1 MTPTQFTTL
10 QSIITDP
17 AFPAIDVGL
26 RSGRHYSLDGDILE
40 YEFIQSAEDHL
51 QDFYRLYGCR
61 LVEGPE
67 SYYYLLSDGDLLGQ
81 RRLSVG
87 EMLIGQTLAL
97 MRMDPVHLSR
107 NGQIADEKL
116 LAMLENVLGQERLFA
131 LMAPRSRG
139 KDRETDAR
147 KIREETDRALNALQR
162 LGFLRRLVEND
173 VRWCQPRPAIMRF
186 ADPVREGEDLG
197 QSLRRLA
204 ARDEIEQDDDNTE
217 SVT

>member
-1 MTPTQFTTL
+1 
-10 QSIITDP
+10 
-17 AFPAIDVGL
+17 
-26 RSGRHYSLDGDILE
+26 
-40 YEFIQSAEDHL
+40 
-51 QDFYRLYGCR
+51 
-61 LVEGPE
+61 
-67 SYYYLLSDGDLLGQ
+67 
-81 RRLSVG
+81 
-87 EMLIGQTLAL
+87 
-97 MRMDPVHLSR
+97 
-107 NGQIADEKL
+107 
-116 LAMLENVLGQERLFA
+116 
-131 LMAPRSRG
+131 MAPRSRG

>member
-1 MTPTQFTTL
+1 
-10 QSIITDP
+10 
-17 AFPAIDVGL
+17 
-26 RSGRHYSLDGDILE
+26 
-40 YEFIQSAEDHL
+40 
-51 QDFYRLYGCR
+51 
-61 LVEGPE
+61 
-67 SYYYLLSDGDLLGQ
+67 
-81 RRLSVG
+81 
-87 EMLIGQTLAL
+87 